1 MRLKHILLTP
11 ALIVWFAF
19 TAHADSLAVSGTA
32 TFYPTPSTISP
43 VGPIPAVPGPFTLAF
58 SYTLSVDPTNTFDG
72 TSATDV
78 VFTES
83 GVDLGTWTLLYAPSG
98 QVLQWT
104 DNAGLAFSILF
115 QGFSPDLSQ
124 SVNGFIGMD
133 LTVATN
139 CQCGTGVGGWRFPPN
154 VSTQQITLVSAPEP
168 ASLTLLALG
177 ILALGAL
184 KLKSA

>member
-11 ALIVWFAF
+11 AVIVWFAF

-43 VGPIPAVPGPFTLAF
+43 VGPVPAVPGPFTLAF
-58 SYTLSVDPTNTFDG
+58 SYTLSADPANTFDG
-72 TSATDV
+72 TSATNV

-104 DNAGLAFSILF
+104 DNPGLRFLYCSKAFH
-115 QGFSPDLSQ
+115 
-124 SVNGFIGMD
+124 
-133 LTVATN
+133 
-139 CQCGTGVGGWRFPPN
+139 
-154 VSTQQITLVSAPEP
+154 
-168 ASLTLLALG
+168 
-177 ILALGAL
+177 
-184 KLKSA
+184 